1 MSVRVSWED
10 DDMSQLKDQLQSDLT
25 AAIRAQDELT
35 MATIRMALSAV
46 TNAEVSGK
54 EARQLS
60 DDEVVLVLTSEAKKR
75 REAAESFEAAGAT
88 DRADRERAELGVL
101 QRYLPEQLSDD
112 EIRAIVAAAVAA
124 AAAEGKT
131 GPAAMGAV
139 MKVVTPQTRGRADG
153 GQVAALVKDALGS

>member
-1 MSVRVSWED
+1 MSA
-10 DDMSQLKDQLQSDLT
+10 LKDQLQSDLT
-25 AAIRAQDELT
+25 DAIRAQDELT
-35 MATIRMALSAV
+35 MATLRMALAAI

-54 EARQLS
+54 EARELS
-60 DDEVVLVLTSEAKKR
+60 DDEVVVVLTSEAKKR
-75 REAAESFEAAGAT
+75 REAAESFDAGGAT

-101 QRYLPEQLSDD
+101 QRYLPEQLSED
-112 EIRAIVAAAVAA
+112 EIKAIVADAVAA

-153 GQVAALVKDALGS
+153 GQVAALVKSALG